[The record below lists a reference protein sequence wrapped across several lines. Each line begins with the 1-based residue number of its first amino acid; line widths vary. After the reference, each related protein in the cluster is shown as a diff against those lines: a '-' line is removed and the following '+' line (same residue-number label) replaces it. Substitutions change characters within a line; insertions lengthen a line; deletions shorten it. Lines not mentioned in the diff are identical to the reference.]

1 VSARAS
7 GLGGRVA
14 VIAGTAALGGFLFG
28 YDSAVIN
35 GAVTAIQAEFSLSAG
50 ELGFTVASALL
61 GAAVGAWTTGSIAER
76 LGRPRTMVVAAALF
90 LVSAVL
96 SGLAGSALLLVVW
109 RVIGGFAVGMAS
121 VIAPMYIAEV
131 APADVR
137 GRLGSLQ
144 QLAIVTGIFI
154 SQLVNLGIVEL
165 AGGDASGSILGL
177 DAWRWMLIVEALPA
191 VLYAGLALRL
201 PESPRYLVARGR
213 VEEARPVLESL
224 EGGDVDAEIEQI
236 RASLEG
242 EHAPRLRDLR
252 GPAFGLHAIVWVGL
266 VLSMLQQLVG
276 INVVFYYSASLWQ
289 SVGVDESRAL
299 LISVVTAV
307 VNIGGTVLAIS
318 IIDRVGRRPLL
329 LVGSAG
335 MTVSLAV
342 TAAAF
347 STASVDA
354 AGDAVLSQGAGRTA
368 FVAANA
374 FVFFFAFSWGPVV
387 WVLLGEMF
395 PNRLR
400 ASALAVAAAA
410 QWLTNFAVTQTF
422 PRLSDTVGFGG
433 AYTLYAVFA
442 LVSLGF
448 VWRFVAETKGRT
460 LEEMGA
466 DVPPAAGV
474 SSSA

>member
-1 VSARAS
+1 MNTGAA

-35 GAVTAIQAEFSLSAG
+35 GAVTAIRTEFSLSSG
-50 ELGFTVASALL
+50 QLGFTVASALL
-61 GAAVGAWTTGSIAER
+61 GAAVGAWMTGSIAER
-76 LGRPRTMVVAAALF
+76 IGRPRTMVAAAVLF

-96 SGLAGSALLLVVW
+96 SGFAGSAVLLVVW
-109 RVIGGFAVGMAS
+109 RIVGGFAVGMAS

-131 APADVR
+131 APAEVR

-154 SQLVNLGIVEL
+154 SQLVNLAIVNL
-165 AGGDASGSILGL
+165 AGGDAAGSLLGL
-177 DAWRWMLIVEALPA
+177 DAWRWMLLVEALPA

-201 PESPRYLVARGR
+201 PESPRYLVAQGR
-213 VEEARPVLESL
+213 EDEARPVLESL
-224 EGGDVDAEIEQI
+224 EGGDVDAEIARI
-236 RASLEG
+236 RASLAG
-242 EHAPRLRDLR
+242 EHTPRLADLR
-252 GPAFGLHAIVWVGL
+252 GPALGLHGIVWVGL
-266 VLSMLQQLVG
+266 ILSMLQQLVG
-276 INVVFYYSASLWQ
+276 INVVFYYSAALWE
-289 SVGVDESRAL
+289 SVGVDSSRAL

-307 VNIGGTVLAIS
+307 VNIGGTLLAIS

-335 MTVSLAV
+335 MTLSLAV
-342 TAAAF
+342 TAVAF
-347 STASVDA
+347 STASLDPA
-354 AGDAVLSQGAGRTA
+354 TGEAVLSVGAGRTA

-400 ASALAVAAAA
+400 ASALAVAAGA
-410 QWLTNFAVTQTF
+410 QWLTNFLVTQTF
-422 PRLSDTVGFGG
+422 PRLSDTVGLGG

-442 LVSLGF
+442 AVSLLF

-460 LEEMGA
+460 LEEMGTGDA
-466 DVPPAAGV
+466 VRT
-474 SSSA
+474 

>member
-1 VSARAS
+1 
-7 GLGGRVA
+7 
-14 VIAGTAALGGFLFG
+14 
-28 YDSAVIN
+28 
-35 GAVTAIQAEFSLSAG
+35 
-50 ELGFTVASALL
+50 
-61 GAAVGAWTTGSIAER
+61 
-76 LGRPRTMVVAAALF
+76 
-90 LVSAVL
+90 
-96 SGLAGSALLLVVW
+96 
-109 RVIGGFAVGMAS
+109 
-121 VIAPMYIAEV
+121 
-131 APADVR
+131 
-137 GRLGSLQ
+137 
-144 QLAIVTGIFI
+144 
-154 SQLVNLGIVEL
+154 
-165 AGGDASGSILGL
+165 
-177 DAWRWMLIVEALPA
+177 
-191 VLYAGLALRL
+191 
-201 PESPRYLVARGR
+201 
-213 VEEARPVLESL
+213 
-224 EGGDVDAEIEQI
+224 
-236 RASLEG
+236 
-242 EHAPRLRDLR
+242 
-252 GPAFGLHAIVWVGL
+252 
-266 VLSMLQQLVG
+266 
-276 INVVFYYSASLWQ
+276 
-289 SVGVDESRAL
+289 
-299 LISVVTAV
+299 
-307 VNIGGTVLAIS
+307 
-318 IIDRVGRRPLL
+318 
-329 LVGSAG
+329 